1 MVSLPE
7 KFFTERE
14 LTVLD
19 DEGIEPRNAKQW
31 FEALDSVIQQLPKY
45 EHDGMGLPLKEAGE
59 PFPQEGVN
67 HARDRESSQV
77 WFFRGQKDASYAFNS
92 TLYRRLLNAL
102 REKDSSPESPSAET
116 PRALEQAMVD
126 AEIALLKKA
135 ERNGVVR
142 GLTPLEKLTVLQHH
156 GAPTRLLDVTSD
168 WKVALFFACEDSG
181 DRDGRVFLIRTSVD
195 RWKDFPNAKNLE
207 DDPQK
212 LVWEDYV
219 DTFSENSGVVPKYSW
234 LSGVW
239 PILLPFSDPRMI
251 AQRGFFLVGGL
262 ISLKGWAALYTS
274 VCENCK
280 KKICDCGSENYGD
293 PSEESLSVAELRQVT
308 SLSVKFA
315 AKKPRISDL
324 QKAPNNKW
332 TAIGY
337 SVRVPKE
344 FKSQLLELLEKEGI
358 RKDSMYPPL
367 SETRR
372 LFEHV
377 VDESLKRK

>member
-1 MVSLPE
+1 M
-7 KFFTERE
+7 
-14 LTVLD
+14 
-19 DEGIEPRNAKQW
+19 
-31 FEALDSVIQQLPKY
+31 
-45 EHDGMGLPLKEAGE
+45 
-59 PFPQEGVN
+59 
-67 HARDRESSQV
+67 
-77 WFFRGQKDASYAFNS
+77 
-92 TLYRRLLNAL
+92 
-102 REKDSSPESPSAET
+102 
-116 PRALEQAMVD
+116 
-126 AEIALLKKA
+126 
-135 ERNGVVR
+135 
-142 GLTPLEKLTVLQHH
+142 
-156 GAPTRLLDVTSD
+156 
-168 WKVALFFACEDSG
+168 
-181 DRDGRVFLIRTSVD
+181 
-195 RWKDFPNAKNLE
+195 
-207 DDPQK
+207 
-212 LVWEDYV
+212 
-219 DTFSENSGVVPKYSW
+219 
-234 LSGVW
+234 
-239 PILLPFSDPRMI
+239 
-251 AQRGFFLVGGL
+251 
-262 ISLKGWAALYTS
+262 
-274 VCENCK
+274 CENCK